1 MKIIPKKQKG
11 GSFDSFFTTYVP
23 LSMQKSR
30 THTYRESEQ
39 RTSKSSE
46 SSDDSK
52 GKLTEKDFFDMLKGI
67 NGLPNEMSSI
77 VGNLISTFQMS
88 NLTGLDP
95 GNLATQYLQNLYQIK
110 VAAQNKETYDKAVE
124 QANKNGA
131 MAEPA
136 ISIDGKIIVQKND
149 GQITKVSLDS
159 YFKNNGEFTPLTVS
173 NLANLRAYSPELA
186 YKPEAFSI
194 ITNSMGFEAFQNLLS
209 KATQSL
215 GTSEYT
221 RSGMFSAEGQASKG
235 LELLSTLRKDDRVQ
249 AIGSVTAEGLYKY
262 KIIDKNQLGQIKA
275 LTSYISTVLPDRAK
289 TWAALKVGTP
299 NKEKATED
307 LIFQYLISGN
317 TQSHTF
323 DIDYQGS
330 MDKVQGTT
338 QSSSSKNED
347 SAKMTF
353 LTALQNGYGGGKETR
368 TLNFGNNTNFEVTGT
383 AYGAFLDQNQ
393 KTLSNVTLS
402 DLLSKTGIQG
412 ITNPQSITFGNNVIN
427 SNLFSKIAI
436 QDNGGFWAV
445 LPCIKYGNKVTP
457 NFTLLNKFDKVVQQ
471 VINETNENTSPEEKQ
486 ALLENKLQRAP
497 ELQELLTMSGKLDP
511 SKFQAFFIVDG
522 LASDQNFTFRN
533 SDGSK
538 VSGSSNP
545 LIWET
550 TDSSDIEYFQN
561 VTKDKD
567 FDPYDNVLGDIFGM
581 YDTLYKSKVFIPI
594 QTNNRLAAIL
604 FSGQKIKDSNA
615 REIEGEY
622 QRFQVSSKMNTP
634 SSKYLY

>member
-52 GKLTEKDFFDMLKGI
+52 GKLTERDFFDMLKGI

-124 QANKNGA
+124 QANKNGS

-186 YKPEAFSI
+186 YKPEVFSI
-194 ITNSMGFEAFQNLLS
+194 ITNSMGFEAFQELLS
-209 KATQSL
+209 KATKSL

-299 NKEKATED
+299 NKEKATEN

-330 MDKVQGTT
+330 LDKS
-338 QSSSSKNED
+338 SSSSKSDESTNNVGD
-347 SAKMTF
+347 DIVNNTATKWLRGLGVQNVFTINPGTNYATQVLANTLP
-353 LTALQNGYGGGKETR
+353 LTDGNKQYLGANSVLQQATQGEYAGI
-368 TLNFGNNTNFEVTGT
+368 LNFNSASMGMQKIDPSNFGKIVLTDGKISSIDFPSKVLEDGTIVPDLSPKTSKAKYSADREIKQLGIDLSSVSSIASNYKTINDIYAKHGLSAAYNSDGTPTNNWTR
-383 AYGAFLDQNQ
+383 
-393 KTLSNVTLS
+393 
-402 DLLSKTGIQG
+402 
-412 ITNPQSITFGNNVIN
+412 FGVIN
-427 SNLFSKIAI
+427 ASASNGALGMGQFDSN
-436 QDNGGFWAV
+436 Q
-445 LPCIKYGNKVTP
+445 
-457 NFTLLNKFDKVVQQ
+457 LLQ
-471 VINETNENTSPEEKQ
+471 VINDDAVVDNLLQITKEENYDKNEWYDWNGVDHFYKGTVWIPVDVSYVAASANNGMKTEQLNDIITREA
-486 ALLENKLQRAP
+486 AL
-497 ELQELLTMSGKLDP
+497 
-511 SKFQAFFIVDG
+511 
-522 LASDQNFTFRN
+522 
-533 SDGSK
+533 
-538 VSGSSNP
+538 
-545 LIWET
+545 
-550 TDSSDIEYFQN
+550 
-561 VTKDKD
+561 
-567 FDPYDNVLGDIFGM
+567 
-581 YDTLYKSKVFIPI
+581 
-594 QTNNRLAAIL
+594 
-604 FSGQKIKDSNA
+604 NA
-615 REIEGEY
+615 
-622 QRFQVSSKMNTP
+622 SKMLT
-634 SSKYLY
+634 KEKK